1 MAAKKITKPTQKEL
15 EILQILWEKPN
26 TSVREVFEKMGGEDK
41 NGYTTILKL
50 LQIMLEKGLV
60 TRQKSGKLHLY
71 TAIPT
76 KSTAQNQV
84 VNKMIDTLF
93 QGSASSLVMN
103 VLGNSKAS
111 KKELQQ
117 IPEYLDK
124 LQEGKS

>member
-1 MAAKKITKPTQKEL
+1 MPTKKNIKPTQKEL
-15 EILQILWEKPN
+15 EILQILWENPDS
-26 TSVREVFEKMGGEDK
+26 SVREVVEKLGGEDS

-60 TRQKSGKLHLY
+60 TRQKLGKLHLY
-71 TAIPT
+71 KAIPT

-93 QGSASSLVMN
+93 QGSASSLVMS
-103 VLGNSKAS
+103 VLGSTKSS

-117 IPEYLDK
+117 IREYLDK

>member
-1 MAAKKITKPTQKEL
+1 MPTKKNIKPTQKEL
-15 EILQILWEKPN
+15 EILQILWENPDA
-26 TSVREVFEKMGGEDK
+26 SVRDVFEKMGSEAK

-60 TRQKSGKLHLY
+60 ARQKSGKLHLY
-71 TAIPT
+71 KAIPK

-117 IPEYLDK
+117 IREYLDK
-124 LQEGKS
+124 LQERKP